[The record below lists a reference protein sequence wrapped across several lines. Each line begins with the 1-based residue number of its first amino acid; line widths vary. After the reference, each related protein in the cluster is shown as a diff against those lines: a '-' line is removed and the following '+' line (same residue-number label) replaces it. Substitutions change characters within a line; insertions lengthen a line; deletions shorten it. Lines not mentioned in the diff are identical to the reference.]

1 LPIRN
6 PAEGSQP
13 GTRAAIT
20 PAMTHHETL
29 KPSAEVRVGNVLF
42 ANHAPIAVLAGP
54 CQMESRAH
62 ALEMASALAETAR
75 TLGIGLVYKSSFD
88 KANRTSLTGR
98 RGMGL
103 AAALPVFAEIRET
116 LGIPVV
122 TDVHEVGQCAPVAEA
137 VDILQIP
144 AFLCR
149 QTDLIVA
156 AAKTGRVVKIK
167 KGQFLA
173 PWDMK
178 NVIAKVTG
186 SGNPNV
192 LVTERGSSFGY
203 NTLVVDMRALP
214 QMAETGA
221 PVIFDATHAVQ
232 QPGGQGTSSGGD
244 RRFVPVLAR
253 AAVAAGVAGLFIE
266 THQDPDRAPSDGP
279 NMVPLKEFA
288 SLIAELQAIDDVVKK
303 QKSAGQA

>member
-1 LPIRN
+1 
-6 PAEGSQP
+6 
-13 GTRAAIT
+13 
-20 PAMTHHETL
+20 MTQHETL
-29 KPSAEVRVGNVLF
+29 KPAAQVRVRDVLF
-42 ANHAPIAVLAGP
+42 ANDAPIAVLAGP

-62 ALEMASALAETAR
+62 ALEMAAALAEISR
-75 TLGIGLVYKSSFD
+75 KLGFGLVYKSSFD
-88 KANRTSLTGR
+88 KANRTSLAGR
-98 RGMGL
+98 RGIGL
-103 AAALPVFAEIRET
+103 DAALPVFAEIRET
-116 LGIPVV
+116 YGLPVV
-122 TDVHEVGQCAPVAEA
+122 TDVHEVAQCIPVAEVA
-137 VDILQIP
+137 DVLQIP

-149 QTDLIVA
+149 QTDLLIA

-178 NVIAKVTG
+178 NVVAKVTG

-232 QPGGQGTSSGGD
+232 QPGGQGTASGGD
-244 RRFVPVLAR
+244 RKFVPVLAR
-253 AAVAAGVAGLFIE
+253 AAVAVGVAGLFIE
-266 THQDPDRAPSDGP
+266 THQDPDKAPSDGP
-279 NMVPLKEFA
+279 NMVALKDFGA
-288 SLIAELQAIDDVVKK
+288 LIAELQAIDNVVKQ
-303 QKSAGQA
+303 QKAASPA